1 MIPRYIKRML
11 GSSLLGL
18 LGCSAQP
25 PLKTVEQV
33 DLQRYAGTWYEIASF
48 PNRFQAGCQATTAT
62 YTLSSEGHVVVENRC
77 RRDSLNGPRSYI
89 KGKAFVVPNSG
100 NSKLKVQFFWPFTG
114 KYWILDLAPDYGFA
128 VVGHPNRDYLW
139 ILCREPRMDE
149 TLYQQLCQRVQA
161 LGFDVGRLKRTPQL

>member
-48 PNRFQAGCQATTAT
+48 PNRFQAGCPLQ
-62 YTLSSEGHVVVENRC
+62 G
-77 RRDSLNGPRSYI
+77 
-89 KGKAFVVPNSG
+89 
-100 NSKLKVQFFWPFTG
+100 
-114 KYWILDLAPDYGFA
+114 
-128 VVGHPNRDYLW
+128 LW
-139 ILCREPRMDE
+139 IVPAQHQW
-149 TLYQQLCQRVQA
+149 T
-161 LGFDVGRLKRTPQL
+161 